1 MNKATSI
8 FLAIALAASLFGL
21 AACDDK
27 VSEEAAR
34 EAAKTLKKWQDQN
47 RK

>member
-1 MNKATSI
+1 MNKAPSI
-8 FLAIALAASLFGL
+8 VLAIALAVSLFGL
-21 AACDDK
+21 AACDEK

-34 EAAKTLKKWQDQN
+34 EAGKTLKKWQDQN